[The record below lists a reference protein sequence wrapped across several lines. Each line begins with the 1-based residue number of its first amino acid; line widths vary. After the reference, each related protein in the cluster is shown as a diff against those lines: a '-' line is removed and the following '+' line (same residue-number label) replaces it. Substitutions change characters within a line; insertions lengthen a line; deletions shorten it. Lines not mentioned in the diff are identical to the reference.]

1 MRDFF
6 YNGEERDGCERT
18 EVQWTLANNYLELTG
33 LNQLIRLLLVRD
45 WLIIN

>member
-18 EVQWTLANNYLELTG
+18 RGTMDISQ
-33 LNQLIRLLLVRD
+33 QLPGINWVEPTNK
-45 WLIIN
+45 IIVS